1 MDGDIRAY
9 LVTLRTP
16 KGNVL
21 TYAKLGTDIDGIA
34 EQNGMDGNSAM
45 AEVLNVVRSGYEH
58 GKRGRVP
65 VGPDDVLGINALP
78 PDAVTGY
85 TILRRDDRLGFDYY
99 VYPEGE
105 TRVLLRNTAF
115 GVTRDVVVPANVAR
129 CGNPERAVKDLFRQ
143 IEREYAAEYRT
154 ARRGILDI
162 PETFLAGYG
171 IKLVKAP
178 PIAYEID
185 LEETLS

>member
-1 MDGDIRAY
+1 MDGNIRAY

-58 GKRGRVP
+58 GKQDRVP
-65 VGPDDVLGINALP
+65 VGPDDVLGIKALP

-115 GVTRDVVVPANVAR
+115 GVTKDVIVPANVAR

-143 IEREYAAEYRT
+143 IEQEYAAEYRT
-154 ARRGILDI
+154 ARRGILDM

-171 IKLVKAP
+171 VKPVKAP

-185 LEETLS
+185 LET

>member
-1 MDGDIRAY
+1 MNGNIHAY

-21 TYAKLGTDIDGIA
+21 AYAKLGADLDEIA
-34 EQNGMDGNSAM
+34 ERNGMDGNSAM

-58 GKRGRVP
+58 GKQDRVP
-65 VGPDDVLGINALP
+65 VSPDDVLGIRALE
-78 PDAVTGY
+78 PDAVTRY
-85 TILRRDDRLGFDYY
+85 TILRRGDRLGFDYY

-105 TRVLLRNTAF
+105 TRVLLRNTAS
-115 GVTRDVVVPANVAR
+115 GVTRDVIVPSNVAR
-129 CGNPERAVKDLFRQ
+129 CGNPERAIKDLFRQ
-143 IEREYAAEYRT
+143 IEREYATAYRT

-162 PETFLAGYG
+162 PETFLSGYG
-171 IKLVKAP
+171 VKPVKAP

-185 LEETLS
+185 LET

>member
-1 MDGDIRAY
+1 MDGNIRAY

-21 TYAKLGTDIDGIA
+21 AYAKLGTDIDGIA

-58 GKRGRVP
+58 GKRDRVP
-65 VGPDDVLGINALP
+65 VNPDDVLGIKALP

-85 TILRRDDRLGFDYY
+85 TILRQDDRLGFDYY

-105 TRVLLRNTAF
+105 TRVLLRNAAS
-115 GVTRDVVVPANVAR
+115 GVTRDVVVPANVTR
-129 CGNPERAVKDLFRQ
+129 CENPECAVKDLFRQ
-143 IEREYAAEYRT
+143 IEREYAATYQT

-162 PETFLAGYG
+162 PETFLSKYG
-171 IKLVKAP
+171 VKPVKAP
-178 PIAYEID
+178 PITCEID
-185 LEETLS
+185 LET

>member
-1 MDGDIRAY
+1 MDGNIRAY

-21 TYAKLGTDIDGIA
+21 AYAKLGTDLDEIA
-34 EQNGMDGNSAM
+34 ELNGMDGNSAM

-58 GKRGRVP
+58 GKRDRVP
-65 VGPDDVLGINALP
+65 VNPDDMLEIKALE
-78 PDAVTGY
+78 PDSVTGY
-85 TILRRDDRLGFDYY
+85 TILRRDDHLGFDYY

-105 TRVLLRNTAF
+105 TRVLLRNTAS
-115 GVTRDVVVPANVAR
+115 GVTKDVIVPANVAR
-129 CGNPERAVKDLFRQ
+129 YGNPERAIKDLFRQ
-143 IEREYAAEYRT
+143 IEREYAAAYRT

-162 PETFLAGYG
+162 PETFLSGYG
-171 IKLVKAP
+171 VKPVKAP

-185 LEETLS
+185 LET

>member
-1 MDGDIRAY
+1 MDGNIRAY

-16 KGNVL
+16 KGNIL
-21 TYAKLGTDIDGIA
+21 AYAKLGTDIDGIA
-34 EQNGMDGNSAM
+34 ELNGIDGNSAM

-58 GKRGRVP
+58 GKRDRVP
-65 VGPDDVLGINALP
+65 VNPDDVLGIKALP

-85 TILRRDDRLGFDYY
+85 TILRQDDRLGFDYY

-105 TRVLLRNTAF
+105 TRVLLRNAAS
-115 GVTRDVVVPANVAR
+115 GVTRDVVVPANVTR
-129 CGNPERAVKDLFRQ
+129 CENPECAVKDLFRQ
-143 IEREYAAEYRT
+143 IEREYAATYQT

-171 IKLVKAP
+171 VKPVKAP
-178 PIAYEID
+178 PITCEID
-185 LEETLS
+185 LET